1 MRLHNIKESLEHLAA
16 VQTLCHQVFGENSH
30 PRVTKVAVTASN
42 SAIVNCTIDNKG
54 AQDSISSALEILK
67 KTYGQNSIQCA
78 TTLLNFVLIK
88 FYNDHDKSAT
98 ETQLTFVKRII
109 EDIDPSGLLESLQ
122 QKIQDISQLISHD
135 AQSCKDLN
143 ICNAENIFNSAF
155 FIYLITLL
163 AGLILHL

>member
-1 MRLHNIKESLEHLAA
+1 M
-16 VQTLCHQVFGENSH
+16 FGENSH
-30 PRVTKVAVTASN
+30 PRVTKVAVIASN

-67 KTYGQNSIQCA
+67 ETYGQNSIQYA

-88 FYNDHDKSAT
+88 FYNDHDKSAA

-135 AQSCKDLN
+135 EQSCKDLDN
-143 ICNAENIFNSAF
+143 CNAERIFLIHPF
-155 FIYLITLL
+155 FIYLITQL